1 MEREAEEE
9 RLGESEEEGEEEEG
23 GPLDVSPTVTMLLAK
38 CVPKG
43 RLALSWPRSE
53 RQGEEMWTPDWLVV
67 RWPRGWWSHS
77 GTGLM
82 ATGKMLEYADDI
94 DGMVLSSSTIPFV
107 GNIHHRFS
115 ICKAPASVKKR
126 FRRAIVELMQGT
138 SLPIM

>member
-1 MEREAEEE
+1 MDT
-9 RLGESEEEGEEEEG
+9 RLVGGE
-23 GPLDVSPTVTMLLAK
+23 VAQ
-38 CVPKG
+38 
-43 RLALSWPRSE
+43 R
-53 RQGEEMWTPDWLVV
+53 LVV
-67 RWPRGWWSHS
+67 PQWDRIDGHRQD
-77 GTGLM
+77 
-82 ATGKMLEYADDI
+82 ARVRCDI